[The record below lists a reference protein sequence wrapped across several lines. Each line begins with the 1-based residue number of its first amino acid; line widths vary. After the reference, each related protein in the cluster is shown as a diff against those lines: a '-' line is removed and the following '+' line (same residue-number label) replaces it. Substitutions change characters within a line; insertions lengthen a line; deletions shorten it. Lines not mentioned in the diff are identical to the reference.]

1 MKCPTCGTI
10 LGNRQIYYEAKLL
23 EISSNPNISEEDKLK
38 QKSDLVLSLGL
49 KRNCC
54 RSRVQ
59 TFKSKPA
66 TIK

>member
-10 LGNRQIYYEAKLL
+10 LGNRQIFYEQELL
-23 EISSNPNISEEDKLK
+23 KISSNPNISEEDKLK
-38 QKSDLVLSLGL
+38 QKSALIISLGL

-54 RSRVQ
+54 RARVQ

-66 TIK
+66 IIK